1 MIDKMVAYALGI
13 LCAALAVVLVY
24 GWIQLG
30 DAKLAAAEW
39 ESEYHQA
46 AHEAHIQKRA
56 AGMWKAQSLRCSSLV
71 DDWKAAA
78 DAATARVAATLQEL
92 DLSER
97 AREGR
102 ITAIIRSGGDSCG
115 SVMPKAR
122 EALGL

>member
-1 MIDKMVAYALGI
+1 MVDRMVAYALGV
-13 LCAALAVVLVY
+13 LCAALAVSLGY
-24 GWIQLG
+24 TGWQL
-30 DAKLAAAEW
+30 LEEQAESARW

-92 DLSER
+92 ELSER

-115 SVMPKAR
+115 SVMPAAR